1 LGTAQKNRAHLQ
13 RDKAAVRP
21 RQHGLSI
28 LRSIEAKRNACI
40 KKYGSKWDRET
51 KSEKKMRS
59 KEYAAFFE
67 AYESIDVRQLADDE
81 LKDYAAMCNNAL
93 IEAQNELYKRGL

>member
-1 LGTAQKNRAHLQ
+1 M
-13 RDKAAVRP
+13 
-21 RQHGLSI
+21 
-28 LRSIEAKRNACI
+28 RN
-40 KKYGSKWDRET
+40 
-51 KSEKKMRS
+51 

-67 AYESIDVRQLADDE
+67 AYESIDVSQLSDDE

>member
-1 LGTAQKNRAHLQ
+1 L
-13 RDKAAVRP
+13 RP
-21 RQHGLSI
+21 SERPAS
-28 LRSIEAKRNACI
+28 K

-67 AYESIDVRQLADDE
+67 AYESIDISQLSGDE
-81 LKDYAAMCNNAL
+81 LKEYAVMCNNAL
-93 IEAQNELYKRGL
+93 IEAQNELYKREL